1 VRRHTA
7 GRPPDAVS
15 GWSTPARVVRWLT
28 PSGWRARLTRWGLV
42 VAVVV
47 LVTALPRLA
56 GNSGWGNLAR
66 VAGYHWFALA
76 WLLAVSVTIRAVRVR
91 QVVSAWLFGFAGAA
105 VIVHLLAGPLTPLST
120 VDESG
125 VDVWVVPPLEEAAKL
140 LPVLLVALLGAR
152 RLAQIGMVDA
162 LIMGY
167 AVGAGFAFHEDA
179 LWARSTSGGFEAPW
193 GLLFPSFFQFGG
205 LFVVGHAAWTAL
217 AALGVGLLVLHRRRP
232 VLAVLGVVA
241 IVVAVADHMA
251 VNDRGARIGWV
262 SDLLLDHRLPAFLL
276 AGGVVLAVV
285 LDRTSLRRV
294 RGRDHLFGPASLDDP
309 DDDRRSPT
317 AALGRTLA
325 ASRYVRLRNGAH
337 HAAHRRGVAWPPARP
352 AATDAAVRSIAR
364 TGRAAGALG
373 GRRAHVS
380 TWRPDP
386 RDAGR
391 QRFLSPAGW
400 TPYVVTAGQPGIDTV
415 GSTLAP
421 EPTQA
426 TDSSAWWRG
435 VAVTVAAIG
444 ALAAFRLLTL
454 PEDTG
459 NQIQFSPVPGG
470 GWPEL
475 QARGSGWWG
484 WLLAS
489 LPSAPSAPPWGPML
503 TGGTA
508 AGPGLGPSGPG
519 PGDPPPLDPDDIPDF
534 PSDRPGPPPEDGPP
548 PDDSDDEDEDDDE
561 DDCDE

>member
-1 VRRHTA
+1 MRRHTA

-47 LVTALPRLA
+47 LVTALPRLG

-91 QVVSAWLFGFAGAA
+91 QVVSSWLFGFAGAA
-105 VIVHLLAGPLTPLST
+105 VIVHLLAGPLTSLST
-120 VDESG
+120 VDEDG
-125 VDVWVVPPLEEAAKL
+125 VDVWVVPPLEEAVKL

-152 RLAQIGMVDA
+152 RLAQTGMVDT
-162 LIMGY
+162 LILGY

-179 LWARSTSGGFEAPW
+179 LWARSTSSGFEAPW
-193 GLLFPSFFQFGG
+193 GLLFPSFFQPGG
-205 LFVVGHAAWTAL
+205 VFVVGHAGWTAI

-262 SDLLLDHRLPAFLL
+262 SDLLLDHRLPAYLL
-276 AGGVVLAVV
+276 VGGVVLAVV
-285 LDRTSLRRV
+285 LDRTSLRQV
-294 RGRDHLFGPASLDDP
+294 RQRDHLFGRASLDDP
-309 DDDRRSPT
+309 DDDRRSPS
-317 AALGRTLA
+317 AAIARTLA

-337 HAAHRRGVAWPPARP
+337 HTAHRRGVAWPPARP

-364 TGRAAGALG
+364 AGRAAGALG
-373 GRRAHVS
+373 GRRAHVA
-380 TWRPDP
+380 TWRTDP
-386 RDAGR
+386 RDPTR
-391 QRFLSPAGW
+391 HRFLSAAGW
-400 TPYVVTAGQPGIDTV
+400 TPYVVADGQPSTDTT
-415 GSTLAP
+415 GSALAP
-421 EPTQA
+421 EPA
-426 TDSSAWWRG
+426 RSIDSSAWWRG
-435 VAVTVAAIG
+435 VLVTAAAIG

-470 GWPEL
+470 GWPDL
-475 QARGSGWWG
+475 QARGAGWWA
-484 WLLAS
+484 WLLS

-503 TGGTA
+503 TGAGGA
-508 AGPGLGPSGPG
+508 APGMGPGGPG
-519 PGDPPPLDPDDIPDF
+519 PGNPPPPDPDDMPDF
-534 PSDRPGPPPEDGPP
+534 PSEPPVPPPDDGPP
-548 PDDSDDEDEDDDE
+548 PDPDDDDDEDDDE
-561 DDCDE
+561 ECEE